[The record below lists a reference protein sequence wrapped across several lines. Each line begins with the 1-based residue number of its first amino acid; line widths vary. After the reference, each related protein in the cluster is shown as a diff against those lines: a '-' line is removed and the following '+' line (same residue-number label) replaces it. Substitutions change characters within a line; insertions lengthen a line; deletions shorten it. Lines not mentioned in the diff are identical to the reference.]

1 MSEPTVVHVAPAA
14 RPQRPARPSFRRLDL
29 GGIRDVLGFPHEST
43 EAKVVPTIG
52 ETARR
57 FIAHA
62 PFMTL
67 ATCDAHGRA
76 DCSPRGDGP
85 GFVKVLDER
94 TIALPDRTGNR
105 LVQSFENL
113 LENPAVG
120 TLFFVPGLR
129 ETLRVNGTGYVTD
142 DAQLLERF
150 TADGRRAKLALVV
163 DVTEVYLH
171 CGKALIRSGLWDP
184 RWQTLAHDMSRG
196 ISVFSLNE
204 IEKGAPHGTSTEIE
218 EWIEEAYVKEL

>member
-1 MSEPTVVHVAPAA
+1 MPEPAP
-14 RPQRPARPSFRRLDL
+14 RFRRLGLDDIREAL
-29 GGIRDVLGFPHEST
+29 GHPEPST

-57 FIAHA
+57 FVAHA
-62 PFMTL
+62 PFVCL
-67 ATCDAHGRA
+67 ATADARGRA

-94 TIALPDRTGNR
+94 TIAMPDRTGNN
-105 LVQSFENL
+105 LVQSFRNL
-113 LENPAVG
+113 LENPGIG

-129 ETLRVNGTGYVTD
+129 ETLRINGTGYVTD
-142 DAQLLERF
+142 DPGLRDRF
-150 TADGRRAKLALVV
+150 TVGGRRPKLALVV

-184 RWQTLAHDMSRG
+184 QWQALADHTTRG
-196 ISVFSLNE
+196 LGIFSMQE
-204 IEKGAPHGTSTEIE
+204 IEKGAPHGASADIDA
-218 EWIEEAYVKEL
+218 WIEEAYAKEL

>member
-1 MSEPTVVHVAPAA
+1 MSEVLHVAPSAA
-14 RPQRPARPSFRRLDL
+14 RPQRAARPSFDRLDL
-29 GGIRDVLGFPHEST
+29 DGIRAVLGFPHETT

-57 FIAHA
+57 FIAHS

-67 ATCDAHGRA
+67 ATCDANGRA

-94 TIALPDRTGNR
+94 TIALPDRTGNN
-105 LVQSFENL
+105 LVQSFQNIL
-113 LENPAVG
+113 QNPAVG

-129 ETLRVNGTGYVTD
+129 ETLRVNGDGYVTD
-142 DAQLLERF
+142 DAELLSRF
-150 TADGRRAKLALVV
+150 TADGRRAKLALVIEV
-163 DVTEVYLH
+163 SEVYLH

-184 RWQTLAHDMSRG
+184 RWQSLADDMTRG
-196 ISVFSLNE
+196 IGVFSLME
-204 IEKGAPHGTSTEIE
+204 IEKGAPHGTSSEIDD
-218 EWIEEAYVKEL
+218 WIEEAYVKEL